1 MIGANGRVVCPCET
15 EGRCVSLDVDCLGY
29 SSPRSYVQLEEDARA
44 AAADVQAQAHT
55 LTVARLD
62 ETTNG
67 TALGDTTTF
76 ADGSLAPES
85 SKTAVPKAKKKGKP
99 KLTPKEKKERSVRV
113 IFLLLSGVRS
123 YPVVCYMKM
132 AIDKVISSLPLEF
145 RGSDPVRILVLGCHG
160 HVLSSGTDSA
170 SQR

>member
-1 MIGANGRVVCPCET
+1 MLGANGRVVCPCET
-15 EGRCVSLDVDCLGY
+15 EGRCVSLDVDYLGY

-44 AAADVQAQAHT
+44 TAAAAAAGIQAQVHT

-85 SKTAVPKAKKKGKP
+85 SKTAVPKVKKKGKP
-99 KLTPKEKKERSVRV
+99 KLT
-113 IFLLLSGVRS
+113 
-123 YPVVCYMKM
+123 
-132 AIDKVISSLPLEF
+132 
-145 RGSDPVRILVLGCHG
+145 
-160 HVLSSGTDSA
+160 
-170 SQR
+170 